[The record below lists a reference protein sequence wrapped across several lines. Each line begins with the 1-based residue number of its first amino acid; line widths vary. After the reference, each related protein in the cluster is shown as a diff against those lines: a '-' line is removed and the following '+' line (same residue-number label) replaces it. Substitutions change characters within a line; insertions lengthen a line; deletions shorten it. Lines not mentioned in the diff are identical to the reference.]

1 MFFCITVKAYELNG
15 KNLEY
20 FQQLAESERCT
31 EEYRSFLRK
40 QILDYYA
47 AHADGE
53 DLDRYLYK
61 LDYRKYMEADR
72 KVLLEVLIS
81 RRMFRQA
88 MSLVEEYGYEGV
100 EISSL
105 LKLTSR
111 MILKSDMAEDD
122 ELLALASEV
131 YREGKYDEVILHY
144 LMLYRFGPIG
154 ELLSIWKNARGF
166 EMDTY
171 DLEERILELLIFT
184 SDYRKEGEAV
194 LESYVSQSG
203 KERLIGAYLTQ
214 ISYGVFVKEY
224 TMSPFVRSRLE
235 YAYTNHLAIESGVQ
249 AGSFPGNLQRK
260 GSETGICGNGEKHS
274 GRVCKGEPDIR
285 IFPKTFSGASESISA
300 G

>member
-1 MFFCITVKAYELNG
+1 MG
-15 KNLEY
+15 KIWNIFSSWQSLRDVRRNTG
-20 FQQLAESERCT
+20 AS
-31 EEYRSFLRK
+31 LRK

-47 AHADGE
+47 GTCE
-53 DLDRYLYK
+53 MEKIWTVICSK

-111 MILKSDMAEDD
+111 MILKSDLAEDD

-194 LESYVSQSG
+194 LESYVKPVG
-203 KERLIGAYLTQ
+203 
-214 ISYGVFVKEY
+214 
-224 TMSPFVRSRLE
+224 
-235 YAYTNHLAIESGVQ
+235 
-249 AGSFPGNLQRK
+249 
-260 GSETGICGNGEKHS
+260 
-274 GRVCKGEPDIR
+274 
-285 IFPKTFSGASESISA
+285 
-300 G
+300 